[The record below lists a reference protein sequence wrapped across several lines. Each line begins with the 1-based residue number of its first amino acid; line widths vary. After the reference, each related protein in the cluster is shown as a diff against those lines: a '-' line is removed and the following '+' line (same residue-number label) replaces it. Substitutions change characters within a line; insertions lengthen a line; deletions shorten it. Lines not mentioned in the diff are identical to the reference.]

1 MKFFE
6 TSKYHS
12 FKKST
17 YITLRWIGIIG
28 QLIAV
33 NFVYLFLNSSFEFIT
48 SNLVI
53 FLGIL
58 SNLYLI
64 FIYKKTQLSDRS
76 AFIFLLIDILQLGV
90 LLYLSG
96 GITNPFVIFI
106 LIPSVFSSS
115 NLSLRTNTLLVILT
129 IIIIV
134 FLTFNYQDLPIN
146 LNSDFHNNHY
156 FYYSIP
162 VSLII
167 ALVFLNYFAMTFGTQ
182 SRLRKEA
189 LGKMEEV
196 MAKEHELLSLGGQAA
211 AAAHSLGTPLSTI
224 TIISHDLMKQF
235 KGQKDI
241 EKDIELLI
249 PIRDNI
255 TVFSIGDEHKIIEK
269 DNFTEIIWKNNSFLD
284 LFKQSSLQDYSKG
297 VIDSSN
303 NLFIR
308 FLSWIRVNFFYPDA
322 RLSNLN
328 KIESF
333 LIDYIE
339 RKDINLMITTSPPH
353 SIQLLGKRIKNVIN
367 LKGKIIQI
375 KNIQKNQYVGY
386 NRTYKTKTKIKVAII
401 GLGYEDGIPRSL
413 SNKGYVYFKKNRF
426 KIIGRIS
433 MDTFTVDISKSSHD
447 LNIGMYLDIINDQ
460 HKIDKFAKLCKTIPN
475 EIMTS
480 IGKRVYR
487 KYE

>member
-33 NFVYLFLNSSFEFIT
+33 NFVYLFLNSSFDFIT

-76 AFIFLLIDILQLGV
+76 AFIFLLIDILQLGI

-129 IIIIV
+129 IFIIV
-134 FLTFNYQDLPIN
+134 FLTFNYEDLPIN

-224 TIISHDLMKQF
+224 TIIAHDLMKQF
-235 KGQKDI
+235 KGQKDL
-241 EKDIELLI
+241 EKDIELLNSQVERCNEI
-249 PIRDNI
+249 LKRLTLNPVEEDEFIDKDINIRDYLHEI
-255 TVFSIGDEHKIIEK
+255 VSSFREISKKEFVFNFDQDSNPKKISKSIEIVYGLRNFIGNANKFSKNSIFINLKSDSE
-269 DNFTEIIWKNNSFLD
+269 FTEITVEDDGNGYPRDIISKIGEPYLKSNYSKDKSKEGLGLGLFIGKTLLEKNFASVNCRNSKTRNGAEVVIRWKNKE
-284 LFKQSSLQDYSKG
+284 LF
-297 VIDSSN
+297 
-303 NLFIR
+303 
-308 FLSWIRVNFFYPDA
+308 
-322 RLSNLN
+322 
-328 KIESF
+328 
-333 LIDYIE
+333 
-339 RKDINLMITTSPPH
+339 
-353 SIQLLGKRIKNVIN
+353 
-367 LKGKIIQI
+367 
-375 KNIQKNQYVGY
+375 NI
-386 NRTYKTKTKIKVAII
+386 
-401 GLGYEDGIPRSL
+401 
-413 SNKGYVYFKKNRF
+413 
-426 KIIGRIS
+426 
-433 MDTFTVDISKSSHD
+433 
-447 LNIGMYLDIINDQ
+447 
-460 HKIDKFAKLCKTIPN
+460 
-475 EIMTS
+475 
-480 IGKRVYR
+480 
-487 KYE
+487 

>member
-33 NFVYLFLNSSFEFIT
+33 NFVYFFLNSSFDFIT

-53 FLGIL
+53 LLGII

-115 NLSLRTNTLLVILT
+115 NLSLRTNALLVILT
-129 IIIIV
+129 IFIIV

-162 VSLII
+162 ISLII

-224 TIISHDLMKQF
+224 TIVAHDLMKQF

-241 EKDIELLI
+241 EKDIELLNSQVERCNEI
-249 PIRDNI
+249 LKRLTLNP
-255 TVFSIGDEHKIIEK
+255 VEEDE
-269 DNFTEIIWKNNSFLD
+269 F
-284 LFKQSSLQDYSKG
+284 
-297 VIDSSN
+297 ID
-303 NLFIR
+303 
-308 FLSWIRVNFFYPDA
+308 
-322 RLSNLN
+322 
-328 KIESF
+328 
-333 LIDYIE
+333 
-339 RKDINLMITTSPPH
+339 KDINIRDYLHEIISSFKEISKKEFVFNFDQDSNPKKITK
-353 SIQLLGKRIKNVIN
+353 SIELVYGLRNFIGNANKFSKNTIFIN
-367 LKGKIIQI
+367 LKSDSEITEITVEDDGDGYPRDIISKIGEPYL
-375 KNIQKNQYVGY
+375 KSNYSKD
-386 NRTYKTKTKIKVAII
+386 KSKE
-401 GLGYEDGIPRSL
+401 GLGLGL
-413 SNKGYVYFKKNRF
+413 F
-426 KIIGRIS
+426 
-433 MDTFTVDISKSSHD
+433 
-447 LNIGMYLDIINDQ
+447 
-460 HKIDKFAKLCKTIPN
+460 
-475 EIMTS
+475 
-480 IGKRVYR
+480 IGKTLLEKNFALVNCRNSKTRNGAEVVIR
-487 KYE
+487 WKNKELFNI

>member
-17 YITLRWIGIIG
+17 YITLRWIGITG

-33 NFVYLFLNSSFEFIT
+33 NFVYLFLNSSFDFIT

-53 FLGIL
+53 FFGIL

-129 IIIIV
+129 IIIII

-224 TIISHDLMKQF
+224 TIIAHDLMKQF
-235 KGQKDI
+235 KGQKEI
-241 EKDIELLI
+241 EKDIELLNSQVERCNEI
-249 PIRDNI
+249 LKRLTLNP
-255 TVFSIGDEHKIIEK
+255 VEEDE
-269 DNFTEIIWKNNSFLD
+269 F
-284 LFKQSSLQDYSKG
+284 
-297 VIDSSN
+297 ID
-303 NLFIR
+303 
-308 FLSWIRVNFFYPDA
+308 
-322 RLSNLN
+322 
-328 KIESF
+328 
-333 LIDYIE
+333 
-339 RKDINLMITTSPPH
+339 KDINIRDYLHEIISSFKEISKKEFVFNFDQDSNPKKISK
-353 SIQLLGKRIKNVIN
+353 SIEIVYGLRNFIGNANKFAKNSIFIN
-367 LKGKIIQI
+367 LKSDSEFTELTVEDDGNGYPRDIISKIGEPYL
-375 KNIQKNQYVGY
+375 KSNYSKD
-386 NRTYKTKTKIKVAII
+386 KSKE
-401 GLGYEDGIPRSL
+401 GLGLGL
-413 SNKGYVYFKKNRF
+413 F
-426 KIIGRIS
+426 
-433 MDTFTVDISKSSHD
+433 
-447 LNIGMYLDIINDQ
+447 
-460 HKIDKFAKLCKTIPN
+460 
-475 EIMTS
+475 
-480 IGKRVYR
+480 IGKTLLEKNFASVNFRNSKTRSGAEVIIR
-487 KYE
+487 WKNKELFNI